1 MTIGSPLLPTRTK
14 ASRFLERRRGGKK
27 TPLRLSAIAKGCNR
41 SSPLDN
47 PHAPNTFTVSLPI
60 ARLTPWPFAPKALAH
75 RIKDFKKYSDN
86 VKDVK
91 FISEEIQRKINYKHM
106 RIRIKP
112 VSDRLSPSKQLELN
126 RALDFDYKEETLIL
140 VQDDVASETFVEG
153 EWPKPMRKSDWDS
166 VFKKLEG
173 LKWLKLD
180 K

>member
-1 MTIGSPLLPTRTK
+1 MAGLA
-14 ASRFLERRRGGKK
+14 ASLVIWGLSTLNEWREEHVLIESIRLE
-27 TPLRLSAIAKGCNR
+27 L
-41 SSPLDN
+41 
-47 PHAPNTFTVSLPI
+47 
-60 ARLTPWPFAPKALAH
+60 
-75 RIKDFKKYSDN
+75 KDFKKYSDN

-140 VQDDVASETFVEG
+140 VQDDVASDTFVEG

-173 LKWLKLD
+173 LKWLKLN